1 MTTILIINSAE
12 KGITEFVQPLEKIV
26 AEAEA
31 TVDIIEYE
39 ETSTPTTDMSA
50 YDGIIMSG
58 SPRGDDIVDHHLPY
72 FQWIKT
78 CKIPIFGI
86 CAGHHITGKLY
97 GAQLLRSVEKEVG
110 DNFLFIRQQ
119 DPIFN
124 GCPAKFLVR
133 QNHHDSITLPQNFIL
148 LAHSQGC
155 RVSMMKHPAKP
166 LYTTQFHP
174 EILNKNLILNF
185 IDIAGNQ
192 KNQSETRDKKE
203 SYNE

>member
-1 MTTILIINSAE
+1 MVTILIINSAE
-12 KGITEFVQPLEKIV
+12 KGITEFVEPLEKIV
-26 AEAEA
+26 REAGTA
-31 TVDIIEYE
+31 SIVIEYE
-39 ETSTPTTDMSA
+39 ETSFSDMTS

-78 CKIPIFGI
+78 CETPVFGI

-110 DNFLFIRQQ
+110 DNLLFIRQK

-124 GCPAKFLVR
+124 GCPRKFLVR
-133 QNHHDSITLPQNFIL
+133 QNHHDSITLPKDFIL

-155 RVSMMKHPAKP
+155 RVSMMKHPAES

-185 IDIAGNQ
+185 IDIV
-192 KNQSETRDKKE
+192 KNHKK
-203 SYNE
+203 SAVNRT

>member
-1 MTTILIINSAE
+1 MPTILIINSAE
-12 KGITEFVQPLEKIV
+12 KGTTEFVEPLEKIV
-26 AEAEA
+26 REAGA
-31 TVDIIEYE
+31 ASVVSEYE
-39 ETSTPTTDMSA
+39 ETSFTGMSS

-58 SPRGDDIVDHHLPY
+58 SPRGDDIVDHHLPF

-78 CKIPIFGI
+78 CDIPIFGI

-110 DNFLFIRQQ
+110 ENFLYIRQK

-124 GCPAKFLVR
+124 GCPGKFLVR
-133 QNHHDSITLPQNFIL
+133 QNHHDSITLPKDFIL

-174 EILNKNLILNF
+174 EILNKNLVLNF
-185 IDIAGNQ
+185 IDIV
-192 KNQSETRDKKE
+192 KNHNSNTGYKKE
-203 SYNE
+203 S

>member
-12 KGITEFVQPLEKIV
+12 KGISEFVQPLEKIV
-26 AEAEA
+26 REAGA
-31 TVDIIEYE
+31 ASIVIEYE
-39 ETSTPTTDMSA
+39 ETPTTEMNS

-78 CKIPIFGI
+78 CETPVFGI

-97 GAQLLRSVEKEVG
+97 GAQLLRSVEKEIG
-110 DNFLFIRQQ
+110 DNFLFVRQK

-124 GCPAKFLVR
+124 GCPGKFLVR
-133 QNHHDSITLPQNFIL
+133 QNHHDSITLPEGFIL
-148 LAHSQGC
+148 LAYSQGC

-192 KNQSETRDKKE
+192 KNSLKKGE
-203 SYNE
+203 LQ

>member
-12 KGITEFVQPLEKIV
+12 KGIIEYVEPIQKI
-26 AEAEA
+26 AAQAGA
-31 TVDIIEYE
+31 TSEVIEYE
-39 ETSTPTTDMSA
+39 DSLNTNMSL

-78 CKIPIFGI
+78 CEIPIFGI

-97 GAQLLRSVEKEVG
+97 GAQLIRSVEKEVG
-110 DNFLFIRQQ
+110 DNFLFIRQK
-119 DPIFN
+119 DPIYN
-124 GCPAKFLVR
+124 GCPERFLVR
-133 QNHHDSITLPQNFIL
+133 QNHHDSITLPKDFIL

-155 RVSMMKHPAKP
+155 RVSMMKHPAKL

-185 IDIAGNQ
+185 IDIV
-192 KNQSETRDKKE
+192 KNHKK
-203 SYNE
+203 SAVNRGGGTPDL